1 MAPPSP
7 RALPDSRGGPRL
19 KSQSACLPRWC
30 KVDPLG
36 RPSAWSL
43 LDGRSGGGFLV
54 DRRGFIHTMT
64 GGLLAAPLAVGAQQT
79 PGRVIKVGI
88 LSTVNPRT
96 TTFTEA
102 MIQRLRELGHVE
114 GQNLVIEF
122 RDAQGDV
129 TRLPA
134 LAADLVRLNVDVILA
149 SGPEVTLQ
157 AARKVTATIPIVI
170 AAVDF
175 DPIARGYIA
184 SLAKPGGNVTGVFL
198 RQIELTSKRMQFLK
212 EALPNVTRVA
222 VFWDSIS
229 ADQWREAEK
238 TALGVGLRLQGVELR
253 NPPYH
258 FSDAL
263 RTAARGRAEALLVLM
278 SPVFFRQRA
287 QIIELGLK
295 SRLPTISGSSP
306 FADAG
311 ALMAY
316 GANLDDMF
324 RHVALHIDKILKGA
338 KPGDLPV
345 EQPTKFELVINLKT
359 AKALGLTIP
368 PSLLQRADQV
378 IE

>member
-1 MAPPSP
+1 
-7 RALPDSRGGPRL
+7 
-19 KSQSACLPRWC
+19 
-30 KVDPLG
+30 
-36 RPSAWSL
+36 
-43 LDGRSGGGFLV
+43 V

-258 FSDAL
+258 LADAF
-263 RTAARGRAEALLVLM
+263 RTAGRGRAEALLLLM
-278 SPVFFRQRA
+278 SPLFFPQRA
-287 QIIELGLK
+287 QVAELGLK
-295 SRLPTISGSSP
+295 SQLPTICGL
-306 FADAG
+306 AQYAHAG
-311 ALMAY
+311 ALMSY
-316 GANLDDMF
+316 GVNLDDMF
-324 RHVALHIDKILKGA
+324 RQVALYIDKILKGA
-338 KPGDLPV
+338 KPADLPV
-345 EQPTKFELVINLKT
+345 EQPTKFEFVINLKT